1 MADETKTTERKR
13 RRISPEDKVRILQE
27 ILLKGKK
34 VSEAAEE
41 YDVHP
46 TQIFNWQKELFES
59 ATGVFER
66 KRPDITGKAR
76 QRKIEALEKK
86 IADKDNVIAE
96 IAQENIELKKI
107 LLAGVRQKR

>member
-41 YDVHP
+41 NDVHP
-46 TQIFNWQKELFES
+46 TQ
-59 ATGVFER
+59 T
-66 KRPDITGKAR
+66 T
-76 QRKIEALEKK
+76 
-86 IADKDNVIAE
+86 
-96 IAQENIELKKI
+96 
-107 LLAGVRQKR
+107 